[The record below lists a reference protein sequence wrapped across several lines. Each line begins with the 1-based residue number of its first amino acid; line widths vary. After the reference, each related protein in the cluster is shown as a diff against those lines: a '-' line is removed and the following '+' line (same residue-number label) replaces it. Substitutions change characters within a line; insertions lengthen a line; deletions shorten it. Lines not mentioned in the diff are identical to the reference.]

1 MASKTSRIR
10 SRRGFSLVS
19 TIIVIVVILVALIA
33 TSDVRHY
40 VALGARKAASRMTA
54 ARIGLMLCE
63 SWQGTGGTETYDPVV
78 HLGSD
83 LAITYSTSSLD
94 KPKDFTL
101 LGNYTV
107 TVDGADY
114 YATLSWK
121 DDNIGLRVLNVVVA
135 GAQRDKGQST
145 INGAGNS
152 FKLTI
157 FTLVL

>member
-1 MASKTSRIR
+1 MVPKMSRIR
-10 SRRGFSLVS
+10 SCRGFTIVS
-19 TIIVIVVILVALIA
+19 AIIVIVVILVALIA

-40 VALGARKAASRMTA
+40 VALGARKAASQETA

-63 SWQGTGGTETYDPVV
+63 SWRGTGGAETYDPVAY
-78 HLGSD
+78 LGSD
-83 LAITYSTSSLD
+83 FAITYSTAGPD
-94 KPKDFTL
+94 KPEDFTL

-121 DDNIGLRVLNVVVA
+121 DDHIGLRVLNVVVA
-135 GAQRDKGQST
+135 WAQQDKGQST
-145 INGAGNS
+145 INDADNS

>member
-19 TIIVIVVILVALIA
+19 TIIVIVVILIALIT

-40 VALGARKAASRMTA
+40 VALGSQKAASRMTA

-63 SWQGTGGTETYDPVV
+63 SWQGTGGAETYDPVA

-83 LAITYSTSSLD
+83 LAITYSTYSPD
-94 KPKDFTL
+94 KPEDFTL
-101 LGNYTV
+101 LGSYTI

-121 DDNIGLRVLNVVVA
+121 DDDIGLRVLNVVVA
-135 GAQRDKGQST
+135 WTQQDNGQST
-145 INGAGNS
+145 INGADNS

>member
-1 MASKTSRIR
+1 MAPKTSRIR
-10 SRRGFSLVS
+10 SRRRFSLVS
-19 TIIVIVVILVALIA
+19 TIIVIFVILVSLIA

-40 VALGARKAASRMTA
+40 VALGARKAASQTTA

-63 SWQGTGGTETYDPVV
+63 SWRGTGGAETYDPVA

-83 LAITYSTSSLD
+83 LAITYSTFGPD

-101 LGNYTV
+101 MGNYTI

-121 DDNIGLRVLNVVVA
+121 DDDIGLRV
-135 GAQRDKGQST
+135 
-145 INGAGNS
+145 
-152 FKLTI
+152 
-157 FTLVL
+157 